1 MNDNDK
7 SAFKQAMNTC
17 CDVLGRPHFDTSALR
32 VYFAMLEA
40 YDINAVQQ
48 ALYSVLKD
56 NESSYGLKPAL
67 ILKHL
72 GESCR
77 ELSWQDFLT
86 EARQPTCPMGILCR
100 IHVKTFN
107 LDNFQDAQNKHLA
120 LSFMDDLKDHKERAL
135 RGDYTVHE
143 VRCMTEHNIPC
154 EMPFMKG
161 MPAPSGEALDKLLI
175 SQQKAV
181 QSPQFIEH
189 LARLE
194 SRHRAGLEP
203 NPQGQLRIANELK
216 KLSESIPVDNDNV

>member
-17 CDVLGRPHFDTSALR
+17 CDVLGKPHFDTSALR

-77 ELSWQDFLT
+77 ELSWQDCLK
-86 EARQPTCPMGILCR
+86 EAREPTTPMGILCR

-107 LDNFQDAQNKHLA
+107 LDNNEDSKNKYLA

-143 VRCMTEHNIPC
+143 VRCMTEHNIHC
-154 EMPFMKG
+154 GMPFMKG
-161 MPAPSGEALDKLLI
+161 MPAPSGEALDKLFI
-175 SQQKAV
+175 TQQKAV
-181 QSPQFIEH
+181 ESPQYIEH

-194 SRHRAGLEP
+194 SRARAGIEP
-203 NPQGQLRIANELK
+203 RPQDKLRLANELQ
-216 KLSESIPVDNDNV
+216 KLTKSIEVKNDEL

>member
-17 CDVLGRPHFDTSALR
+17 CDVLGKPHFDTGALR

-48 ALYSVLKD
+48 ALYGVLKD

-86 EARQPTCPMGILCR
+86 EARSPTCPMGILCR

-107 LDNFQDAQNKHLA
+107 LDNNEDSKNKYLA
-120 LSFMDDLKDHKERAL
+120 LSFIDDLKDHKDRAL

-161 MPAPSGEALDKLLI
+161 MPAPTGQALDKLLV

-203 NPQGQLRIANELK
+203 SPQGQLRIANELK